1 MQLDLRERNAI
12 VCGGSAGIGFAVARQ
27 LAALGARV
35 VVLARDLDRLQTALE
50 KLPRIANQQH
60 GMLQAD
66 AGEPA
71 KLGEAIAAEAAR
83 YPIHILI
90 NNSGGPPGGSAHQA
104 SLNDYETAFRQ
115 QLLAAQAAVQATLPG
130 MQSAQF
136 GRVINIVSTSVR
148 EPIAGLGVSNTVRAA
163 VAGWAKTLSRE
174 LATAGITVNN
184 VLPGYTQ
191 TQRLKQ
197 IISDRARSSGKSE
210 DEIRQQMLASVPA
223 GRFADAEEVANA
235 VAFLASPAASYI
247 SGVSLAVDGG
257 RMQSI

>member
-12 VCGGSAGIGFAVARQ
+12 VCGGSAGIGFAVARE

-66 AGEPA
+66 ASAPTA
-71 KLGEAIAAEAAR
+71 LGEAIAAEASR
-83 YPIHILI
+83 YPVHILI
-90 NNSGGPPGGSAHQA
+90 NNSGGPPGGAAHQA
-104 SLNDYETAFRQ
+104 GLADYELAFRQ
-115 QLLAAQAAVQATLPG
+115 QLLSAQAAVQAVLPG
-130 MQSAQF
+130 MQSARF
-136 GRVINIVSTSVR
+136 GRIINIVSTSVR

-174 LATAGITVNN
+174 LGPAGITVNN

-197 IISDRARSSGKSE
+197 IIADRSRSSGKSE
-210 DEIRQQMLASVPA
+210 DEIRQQMLSSVPA
-223 GRFADAEEVANA
+223 GRFAEAEEVANA
-235 VAFLASPAASYI
+235 VAFLASPAAAYI